1 MEEEI
6 KISSIIIARDEEIN
20 ILRCLES
27 QIDVIDDIVVLVD
40 SRSTDL
46 TYKYAISFKKTNCEI
61 IDWKGYAATKTY
73 ALSKT
78 KYDWVLWIDADEE
91 ITPGLIQELQKFKST
106 KPLFNVYDIARRAFF
121 LNKWIKHSGW
131 YPARVARLFNKKN
144 VFFNNKDVHEGLIY
158 KGNLGHLENDL
169 NHYTDPDLEHYLLK
183 SNIYTAL
190 AAKEL
195 FKKGKQSKLKDIL
208 FRPIIIFVKMYI
220 LQFGFLDGL
229 HGFILATFSSSY
241 VFTKYCKLWEL
252 NRNK

>member
-6 KISSIIIARDEEIN
+6 KISSIVIARDEEMN

-46 TYKYAISFKKTNCEI
+46 TYKYAVSFKKTSCEI
-61 IDWKGYAATKTY
+61 FDWKGYAATKTY

-91 ITPGLIQELQKFKST
+91 ITPGLIQELQKSKST

-131 YPARVARLFNKKN
+131 YPARVLGCLTKST
-144 VFFNNKDVHEGLIY
+144 FFLMI
-158 KGNLGHLENDL
+158 
-169 NHYTDPDLEHYLLK
+169 
-183 SNIYTAL
+183 
-190 AAKEL
+190 
-195 FKKGKQSKLKDIL
+195 
-208 FRPIIIFVKMYI
+208 KMSMR
-220 LQFGFLDGL
+220 D
-229 HGFILATFSSSY
+229 
-241 VFTKYCKLWEL
+241 
-252 NRNK
+252 